1 MAVNIGTRIR
11 QVRLMRGMTQEDLA
25 EKVFIKKSTIS
36 AYENNAITLP
46 VDRLEAIAEA
56 LNTTPAFFFITNR
69 LPECMQA
76 DEAMAFMSD
85 IYFFIQKSIQNGM
98 IPVIGERQ

>member
-1 MAVNIGTRIR
+1 MTINVGERIR
-11 QVRLMRGMTQEDLA
+11 QVRLMHGMTQEALA
-25 EKVFIKKSTIS
+25 ERVFIKKSTIS

-46 VDRLEAIAEA
+46 VDRLEAIAAA
-56 LNTTPAFFFITNR
+56 LNTTPAFSLITNR
-69 LPECMQA
+69 VPENLKT

>member
-1 MAVNIGTRIR
+1 MTINVGERIR
-11 QVRLMRGMTQEDLA
+11 QVRLMRGMTQEALA
-25 EKVFIKKSTIS
+25 ERVFIKKSTIS

-46 VDRLEAIAEA
+46 VDRLEAIAAA
-56 LNTTPAFFFITNR
+56 LNTTPAFFLITNR
-69 LPECMQA
+69 VPENLRA

>member
-1 MAVNIGTRIR
+1 MTINVGERIR
-11 QVRLMRGMTQEDLA
+11 QVRLMRGMTQEALA

-46 VDRLEAIAEA
+46 VDRLEAIAAA
-56 LNTTPAFFFITNR
+56 LNTAPAFFLISNR
-69 LPECMQA
+69 VPENIKA

-85 IYFFIQKSIQNGM
+85 IYFFIQKSIQDGM
-98 IPVIGERQ
+98 LPVIGERQ